1 MIVLLEPAVQLMNRL
16 RFASRFVAIGAAT
29 GTLIAGLLV
38 QFLWSVG
45 AQLSNTRDGIIGA
58 QAIVPIRQMSAAFHH
73 QVAALTLLAA
83 GSSEAGL
90 EEKARK
96 AAQSVDEQLA
106 TGRKATPDDWELGE
120 NWDKLAKEWEAAGQ
134 SLASAPTPE
143 IRKITERMEQSFGAQ
158 ARNIADRAGLT
169 LNGEVAT
176 YYLND
181 AQVSQLPQL
190 VAIITQIRLKASH
203 VAEVQMVD
211 AGDKGRLDKLLSD
224 LDLQLLR
231 TGETI
236 KRAASSGDNA
246 GVIQQAQADLEK
258 EVGTLSK
265 FISNEIIFKID
276 MTVSPAEVQAKAE
289 AVLNS
294 ASGMFATVEKAL
306 REALE
311 KRESRLQTERTIN
324 ILIAAL
330 GVLVATYFS
339 IGFYLSLTRGSR
351 DIIGGSRRL
360 ADGDLRHEIRIDS
373 RDEFREI
380 AESFNR
386 MASSFRQ
393 VIRTLQHNA
402 GNVRDAAHTLASATS
417 QIASSSTAQEVLSEQ
432 ATQAVATISGNIQE
446 VASSAADVDAVARQ
460 SRERTELGH
469 TSLTVMLRDI
479 GVAEQAVGEIAET
492 VNEFVKVTLDI
503 CQMTAQVRD
512 IADQTNLLALNAA
525 IEAARAGEAGRGFA
539 VVADEVRKLAEK
551 SAQSANEIDRLTQA
565 VSSRIGS
572 VESAIRSGTSA
583 LRESTEQA
591 RNVSQILAGATESVH
606 STTDGVKL
614 ISGAVQAQIS
624 ASRQIAGHVAEIL
637 KMASGNSSAVS
648 RAATEA
654 RNLEMLASSVSSE
667 ISHFRIADQ
676 GG

>member
-1 MIVLLEPAVQLMNRL
+1 MIVLFEPAVQVMNRL

-29 GTLIAGLLV
+29 GTLIAGLLF

-45 AQLSNTRDGIIGA
+45 SELANTRDGIVGA
-58 QAIVPIRQMSAAFHH
+58 RAIVPIRQMTEAFHD
-73 QVAALTLLAA
+73 QVTAMTLLSA
-83 GSSEAGL
+83 GSSLPGL
-90 EEKARK
+90 EEKAKK
-96 AAQSVDEQLA
+96 AALTIDELIV
-106 TGRKATPDDWELGE
+106 TGRKATPDDWALQESWE
-120 NWDKLAKEWEAAGQ
+120 KLAKEW
-134 SLASAPTPE
+134 SSARDTLPNATTPE
-143 IRKITERMEQSFGAQ
+143 IRKVTERLEQNLNSQ

-181 AQVSQLPQL
+181 TLVSELPQL
-190 VAIITQIRLKASH
+190 LAIITQLRLKASH

-211 AGDKGRLDKLLSD
+211 ASDKGRLDKLLSD

-231 TGETI
+231 TSETLHRATAGGEN
-236 KRAASSGDNA
+236 AAAIELARGN
-246 GVIQQAQADLEK
+246 LEK
-258 EVGTLSK
+258 DIVALSK

-276 MTVSPAEVQAKAE
+276 MDVQPTDVLAKTE
-289 AVLNS
+289 AALKS
-294 ASGMFATVEKAL
+294 AGEMYAVVENAL

-311 KRESRLQTERTIN
+311 KRESRLQIKRFIN
-324 ILIAAL
+324 ILIATL
-330 GVLVATYFS
+330 GVLIATYFS
-339 IGFYLSLTRGSR
+339 IGFYLSLARGSR

-373 RDEFREI
+373 RDEFSEI

-386 MASSFRQ
+386 MARSFRQ

-417 QIASSSTAQEVLSEQ
+417 QIASSSSAQEALSEQ
-432 ATQAVATISGNIQE
+432 ATTAVSSISGNIQE

-460 SRERTELGH
+460 SREQTELGH
-469 TSLTVMLRDI
+469 NSLTVMLRDI
-479 GVAEQAVGEIAET
+479 GVAEQAVSEIAAT
-492 VNEFVKVTLDI
+492 VHEFVKVTLDI

-565 VSSRIGS
+565 VSNRIGS
-572 VESAIRSGTSA
+572 VESAIQSGTNA
-583 LRESTEQA
+583 LQESTEQA
-591 RNVSQILAGATESVH
+591 RNVSQILASATASVH

-614 ISGAVQAQIS
+614 ISQAVQAQIS
-624 ASRQIAGHVAEIL
+624 ASRQISGHVAEIL

-654 RNLEMLASSVSSE
+654 SNLEDLASSVSSE
-667 ISHFRIADQ
+667 IAHFKIAD
-676 GG
+676 

>member
-1 MIVLLEPAVQLMNRL
+1 MIVLFEPAVQLMNRL
-16 RFASRFVAIGAAT
+16 RFASRFVAIGAAA
-29 GTLIAGLLV
+29 GTLIAGLLL

-45 AQLSNTRDGIIGA
+45 SQLANTRDGIVGA
-58 QAIVPIRQMSAAFHH
+58 RAIVPIRQITEAFHD
-73 QVAALTLLAA
+73 QVTAMTLLSA
-83 GSSEAGL
+83 GSSLPGL
-90 EEKARK
+90 EEKAKK
-96 AAQSVDEQLA
+96 AAQAIDELIVA
-106 TGRKATPDDWELGE
+106 GRKTTPDDWALQES
-120 NWDKLAKEWEAAGQ
+120 WDKLAKEWSSARDT
-134 SLASAPTPE
+134 LASATTPE
-143 IRKITERMEQSFGAQ
+143 IRKVTERLEQNLNSQ

-181 AQVSQLPQL
+181 TLVSELPQL
-190 VAIITQIRLKASH
+190 LAIITQLRLKASH

-211 AGDKGRLDKLLSD
+211 ASDKGRLDKLLSD

-231 TGETI
+231 TSETLHRATAGGEN
-236 KRAASSGDNA
+236 AAAIELTRGN
-246 GVIQQAQADLEK
+246 LEK
-258 EVGTLSK
+258 DIVALSK

-276 MTVSPAEVQAKAE
+276 MDVQPTDVLAKTE
-289 AVLNS
+289 AALKS
-294 ASGMFATVEKAL
+294 AGEMYAVVENAL

-311 KRESRLQTERTIN
+311 KRESRLQIKRFSN

-330 GVLVATYFS
+330 GVLIATYFS
-339 IGFYLSLTRGSR
+339 IGFYLSLARGSR

-373 RDEFREI
+373 RDEFSEI

-417 QIASSSTAQEVLSEQ
+417 QIASSSSAQEALSEQ
-432 ATQAVATISGNIQE
+432 ATTAVSSISGNIQE

-460 SRERTELGH
+460 SREQTELGH
-469 TSLTVMLRDI
+469 NSLTVMLRDI
-479 GVAEQAVGEIAET
+479 GVAEQAVSEIAAT

-565 VSSRIGS
+565 VSNRIGS
-572 VESAIRSGTSA
+572 VESAIQSGTSA
-583 LRESTEQA
+583 LQESTEQA
-591 RNVSQILAGATESVH
+591 RNVSQILASATASVH

-614 ISGAVQAQIS
+614 ISQAVQAQIS
-624 ASRQIAGHVAEIL
+624 ASRQISGHVAEIL

-654 RNLEMLASSVSSE
+654 SNLEDLASSVSSE
-667 ISHFRIADQ
+667 IAHFKIAD
-676 GG
+676 

>member
-1 MIVLLEPAVQLMNRL
+1 MIILFEPAVQLMNRM
-16 RFASRFVAIGAAT
+16 RFASRFVAIGAAS
-29 GTLIAGLLV
+29 GVLVAGLLA

-45 AQLSNTRDGIIGA
+45 SQLSSTRDSIVGA
-58 QAIVPIRQMSAAFHH
+58 QAIIPIRQMADAFHH
-73 QVAALTLLAA
+73 QVTALTLLSA

-90 EEKARK
+90 EEKAGK
-96 AAQSVDEQLA
+96 SAQTVDQLIAA
-106 TGRKATPDDWELGE
+106 GRQATPEDWALQAD
-120 NWDKLAKEWEAAGQ
+120 WDQLAKEWATAREA
-134 SLASAPTPE
+134 LATAPTPE

-181 AQVSQLPQL
+181 AQVSELPQL
-190 VAIITQIRLKASH
+190 LAIITQIRLKASH
-203 VAEVQMVD
+203 VAEVQIVD

-224 LDLQLLR
+224 LELQLLR
-231 TGETI
+231 TGETL
-236 KRAASSGDNA
+236 KRAASNGDDA
-246 GVIQQAQADLEK
+246 AAIEQARSNLEK
-258 EVGTLSK
+258 NIDELSK

-276 MTVSPAEVQAKAE
+276 VDVPPADVLAKAE
-289 AVLNS
+289 AAVNS
-294 ASGMFATVEKAL
+294 SAEMFATVETAL
-306 REALE
+306 RQALE
-311 KRESRLQTERTIN
+311 KRESRLQTERFIN

-330 GVLVATYFS
+330 GVLIATYFS
-339 IGFYLSLTRGSR
+339 IGFYLSLARGSQ

-360 ADGDLRHEIRIDS
+360 ADGDLRHEISIDS
-373 RDEFREI
+373 RDEFSEI

-402 GNVRDAAHTLASATS
+402 GNVRDAAHTLAAATS
-417 QIASSSTAQEVLSEQ
+417 QIADSSSSQETLSQQ
-432 ATQAVATISGNIQE
+432 ATDAVSSISGNIQE
-446 VASSAADVDAVARQ
+446 VAASAAEVDAVARQ
-460 SRERTELGH
+460 SREQTELGH
-469 TSLTVMLRDI
+469 NSLTTMLRDI
-479 GVAEQAVGEIAET
+479 NIAEQAVGEIAAT

-525 IEAARAGEAGRGFA
+525 IEAARAGDAGRGFA

-572 VESAIRSGTSA
+572 VETAIRSGTNA
-583 LRESTEQA
+583 LQESTEQA
-591 RNVSQILAGATESVH
+591 RNVSRILASATESVH

-614 ISGAVQAQIS
+614 ISQAVQAQIS
-624 ASRQIAGHVAEIL
+624 ASRQISGHVAEIL
-637 KMASGNSSAVS
+637 KAASGNSSAVS

-654 RNLEMLASSVSSE
+654 RNLEDLASSVSSE
-667 ISHFRIADQ
+667 ISRFKIAD
-676 GG
+676 